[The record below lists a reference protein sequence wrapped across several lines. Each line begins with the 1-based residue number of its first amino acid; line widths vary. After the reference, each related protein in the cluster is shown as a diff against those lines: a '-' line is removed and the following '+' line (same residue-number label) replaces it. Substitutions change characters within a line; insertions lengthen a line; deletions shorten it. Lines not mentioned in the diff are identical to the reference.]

1 MKTRYKLGDVVC
13 AIADADD
20 NSGEKYVIGYIS
32 HISFRGDNPRFKV
45 EWANGLCCDV
55 DYPEETIYT
64 YKKLLKEQLAKK

>member
-1 MKTRYKLGDVVC
+1 MKTRYKLGDIVC

-20 NSGEKYVIGYIS
+20 DSGENYILGYIS
-32 HISFRGDNPRFKV
+32 HISFRGLDPRFKI

-55 DYPEETIYT
+55 DYEEETIYN